1 MPTPSSPEIR
11 PIREDE
17 LEAWFEAFTTAFYI
31 WHNVAPRAMA
41 EARRPILDLDRAIG
55 AFEGARSVGTF
66 RTFGSELTLPGGAL
80 VPVNAV
86 TGVSVRPTH
95 RRRGILSAMNA
106 DDVRRAADRA
116 DAASVLIASEWPIY
130 GRFGY
135 GPATWAARW
144 TVRTRAARFLT
155 APVGDVELVD
165 VGAARQLLPEIYE
178 RHRASQPGAIRRD
191 DVRWDFELG
200 IREWPGRPR
209 WFGSVAIHRAPD
221 GTAGGY
227 ARYHG
232 EEQWEQGIPD
242 NVLILD
248 ELLTANPEAEL
259 ALWAYLVR
267 MDLTAT
273 VRADTR
279 RPREPWVWHL
289 ADARA
294 ARQSRLGEMLWVRI
308 LDVPRILS
316 NRAYDRSAELV
327 LEVLD
332 EVAGRPGPA
341 AGRYRLEASPDGA
354 ACRRTDAAAD
364 ITLGGDQLGAAVLG
378 GTRLVDATRA
388 RPPVESRAGVLRE
401 LDALLRTP
409 DEPWCA
415 TWF

>member
-31 WHNVAPRAMA
+31 WHNVEPRAMA

-55 AFEGARSVGTF
+55 AFEGARIVGTF

-155 APVGDVELVD
+155 EPVGDVELVD

-364 ITLGGDQLGAAVLG
+364 ITLGVDQLGAAVLG